1 MKTNSS
7 TVAPLRDSPTTGPS
21 FPAPAEAKR
30 SVKRTL
36 GSALPALGR
45 RLGLRPATASPRG
58 SLQRLEEFSA
68 RNAPAP
74 APASTQ
80 ARARVTLEQLMRDDK
95 EEHVSLAQLMLARR
109 EVDAAPDD
117 ADTPSVP
124 KRADPPPVPAST
136 ETAPAARPKA
146 FSKLASGPKIDCM
159 ADTLTSI
166 DRLDEQQ
173 ISHITEALGM
183 GPAAA
188 PGRERDAQ
196 LKAVGRLLRA
206 PMDFRPPEPDSRA
219 LGRTQFGRGMQPDVL
234 ASLNRAA
241 RAANCFISERQV
253 TGPDGK
259 TVNMLQI
266 HLANRADQ
274 IGEPLTSQPD
284 SPDYYAVQHLA
295 ARFAEALSP
304 IVRTDEGQEYRIE
317 RVACLRAKGGS
328 ADVFT
333 HHLAR
338 QMPMSY
344 RPPSTELTSDH
355 YMDAAIRT
363 SRLFSLL
370 PADERE
376 KLVRA
381 AHVAHMAWDERL
393 GMDEHGNQRLEVRV
407 LFGGTENGRDVGQAF
422 SSIGGAVGKVFTANR
437 DAAALV
443 AKAVEGAYGKN
454 LNVKF
459 EYIAGLSMG
468 GASAQ
473 LFAAAVESRVTL
485 HEPAPLILFDPQLP
499 NQAQAHH
506 AIKDGKLG
514 YDYAKPRGIAVTLD
528 YAQRSRTSL
537 MGRMKGLGFKSPGI
551 VRLKLPLSPYDRVKQ
566 LPDGG
571 TEQRPPK
578 TSGPPLMG
586 YHADANLYKMA
597 LNRFT
602 GLMGLRR

>member
-1 MKTNSS
+1 MKTTSS

-21 FPAPAEAKR
+21 SPAPAEAKR

-45 RLGLRPATASPRG
+45 RLGLRPPTASVRTP
-58 SLQRLEEFSA
+58 LQRLEEFSA

-74 APASTQ
+74 APAP
-80 ARARVTLEQLMRDDK
+80 ARERVTLEQLMREDQ
-95 EEHVSLAQLMLARR
+95 EEHPTLAQLMLARR
-109 EVDAAPDD
+109 DVDAASDE
-117 ADTPSVP
+117 ADTPHAPV
-124 KRADPPPVPAST
+124 RADPPPEPAGT
-136 ETAPAARPKA
+136 ETAPAARPKT

-166 DRLDEQQ
+166 HRLDEQQ

-196 LKAVGRLLRA
+196 LKEVGRLLRA

-259 TVNMLQI
+259 TVNLLQV

-274 IGEPLTSQPD
+274 HGEPPLASRPD
-284 SPDYYAVQHLA
+284 SAEYYAVQHLA

-317 RVACLRAKGGS
+317 SVACFRAKGGS
-328 ADVFT
+328 ADVFMD
-333 HHLAR
+333 HLAR
-338 QMPMSY
+338 QMPMNY
-344 RPPSTELTSDH
+344 RPASTELTSDH

-376 KLVRA
+376 TLVRA

-393 GMDEHGNQRLEVRV
+393 GVDEHGNQRLEVRV
-407 LFGGTENGRDVGQAF
+407 MFGGTENGRDVGQAF

-443 AKAVEGAYGKN
+443 AKALEGAHGKN

-459 EYIAGLSMG
+459 DYIAGVSMG

-473 LFAAAVESRVTL
+473 LFTAGVESRVKL
-485 HEPAPLILFDPQLP
+485 YEQPPLILFDPQLP

-551 VRLKLPLSPYDRVKQ
+551 VRLKLPLSRYDRVKQ

-571 TEQRPPK
+571 TERRPPK

-586 YHADANLYKMA
+586 YHGDVNLYKMA

-602 GLMGLRR
+602 GLVGLRR